1 MPSNFERLRPA
12 TLFGQ
17 RGPGFWLRTVGIV
30 LLLCN
35 AVALFWCLDPPGG
48 TRQQL
53 SDEMLQIH
61 NQIAATR
68 ANAVR
73 VKTVAAKVQLGY
85 GQGRDFESKYFL
97 PRRTAYQSVIA
108 ELQRMAQASGL
119 QARDSV
125 NTEEPIEGSDDLT
138 LLTVTANFEGTYP
151 NLMRFLYEVDKSP
164 MLLMLDSL
172 GATPQQASGRITAA
186 LRFQAI
192 IQDNLPASTLTGGQ
206 R

>member
-1 MPSNFERLRPA
+1 MPSSFKVFRSVT
-12 TLFGQ
+12 TLGR
-17 RGPGFWLRTVGIV
+17 RGPGFWLRIVGAV

-48 TRQQL
+48 TRHQL
-53 SDEMLQIH
+53 SDEMLQVH

-68 ANAVR
+68 ASAAR

-85 GQGRDFESKYFL
+85 GQGKTFESKYFL
-97 PRRTAYQSVIA
+97 PRRTAYQSIIA

-138 LLTVTANFEGTYP
+138 LLNVTANFEGTYA
-151 NLMRFLYEVDKSP
+151 NLMQFLYEVDKSP

-172 GATPQQASGRITAA
+172 GATPQQTSGRVTAA

-192 IQDNLPASTLTGGQ
+192 IQDDSPTPVPAGG
-206 R
+206 RR